1 MATDFA
7 RTELTP
13 THTVRLALA
22 LNFSVFCY
30 NILNTPDCARLLAK
44 NAIKELDAVGEDA
57 TWIMQQLME
66 VAKSTDLSSE
76 AQVEHQ
82 KDAEDAEDGTIK
94 KSKGTAECGIYSAT
108 FNNVSPS
115 FLWFCTPDKRHGYV
129 SGSHYLS
136 RYLST
141 STNLTSSMLCAVAL
155 MIGSTR
161 HIFLKLLVSISI
173 LEHLTL

>member
-22 LNFSVFCY
+22 LNFSVFCCY
-30 NILNTPDCARLLAK
+30 ILNKPDCAHLLAK
-44 NAIKELDAVGEDA
+44 NAIKELKAVGKDA
-57 TWIMQQLME
+57 TWIMQQLRE
-66 VAKSTDLSSE
+66 VAKRCTDPSSE

-115 FLWFCTPDKRHGYV
+115 FLWFCTPNKRHDYV
-129 SGSHYLS
+129 SRSAGCIS
-136 RYLST
+136 R
-141 STNLTSSMLCAVAL
+141 AA
-155 MIGSTR
+155 
-161 HIFLKLLVSISI
+161 HAFADI
-173 LEHLTL
+173 LE